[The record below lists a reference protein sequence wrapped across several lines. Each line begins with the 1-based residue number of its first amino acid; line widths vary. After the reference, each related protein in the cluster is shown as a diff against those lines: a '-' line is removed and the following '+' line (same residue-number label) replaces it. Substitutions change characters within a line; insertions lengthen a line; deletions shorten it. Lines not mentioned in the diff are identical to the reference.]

1 MTRECA
7 GMAEGDKPDFD
18 VFAVR
23 ERDGGGKDIFTKIGV
38 AYKRRD
44 GGVGILLDAL
54 PLSRR
59 IVVLPPLPD
68 QEKK

>member
-1 MTRECA
+1 
-7 GMAEGDKPDFD
+7 MAEGDKPDFD

-23 ERDGGGKDIFTKIGV
+23 ERESGKGKDIFTKIGV

-59 IVVLPPLPD
+59 IVVLPPLPQ
-68 QEKK
+68 QEEK